1 MCKIPPKKSGDE
13 ESLFSLFD
21 FDSSKVVQ
29 YVKQGIAFDSM
40 HAEISEVQNICINLR
55 TQPTTKNGNNIN
67 DLKWCAVAKSRFQSM
82 R

>member
-1 MCKIPPKKSGDE
+1 MGKVPPKKSGDE

-21 FDSSKVVQ
+21 FDSNKVVQ

-40 HAEISEVQNICINLR
+40 HAEISGVQNICINLR
-55 TQPTTKNGNNIN
+55 TQPTRENGSNIN
-67 DLKWCAVAKSRFQSM
+67 DLRWCDVSKLRFQSI

>member
-1 MCKIPPKKSGDE
+1 MGKTPPKKSGYE

-40 HAEISEVQNICINLR
+40 HAEISGVQNICINLR
-55 TQPTTKNGNNIN
+55 TQPTTENGNNIN
-67 DLKWCAVAKSRFQSM
+67 DLKCCAVAKSRFQSM